1 MPPTTRGALRA
12 KDMKRDSDLPHH
24 RRACAIAAASALAVL
39 ASLLASRPPR
49 TLELPPHLLNT
60 TARFE
65 ADLLDE
71 PTAAR
76 LRALLKRLGREGLPS
91 NTQDLKFYTTVH
103 EHIGEAQ
110 PVAADGSCA
119 DPFLL
124 PNQEG
129 TLCILPGRID
139 IGRHYIL
146 TGGPAGLRE
155 PYESLI
161 SRVQSFGRYVFSL
174 DEYPEVAALF
184 DAPRF
189 VELARSICPAHKQH
203 LDPFQFNLI
212 VQLPGQTVAAHLDG
226 VYFWGATRFQL
237 PQWLLAAMAFSGRFA
252 DRFVDQVQVVAYLHE
267 WGPAT
272 RRGGKAGQFLHWA
285 TGAAV
290 AESPFPRL
298 GSAVDGSKTVHAAV
312 EYLGSDASPPLPFI
326 DKSVAHR
333 LVYEGVPGDDDL
345 WALRRGDGEGEV
357 VQRYATDDLRSSI
370 VYRARCFADAAEA
383 ARFGGNGGPEAQ
395 MLTLDGVL
403 ATLAD
408 ELVRRG
414 KARSVEAA
422 LAMPRKDFAFAII
435 DAFVAYPWPSALVP
449 WNYCALPRLVG
460 AKAGA
465 AAAAVV
471 GAVLRP
477 LCASVA

>member
-1 MPPTTRGALRA
+1 M
-12 KDMKRDSDLPHH
+12 
-24 RRACAIAAASALAVL
+24 
-39 ASLLASRPPR
+39 
-49 TLELPPHLLNT
+49 
-60 TARFE
+60 
-65 ADLLDE
+65 
-71 PTAAR
+71 
-76 LRALLKRLGREGLPS
+76 
-91 NTQDLKFYTTVH
+91 H

-226 VYFWGATRFQL
+226 VYFWGATRWL

-252 DRFVDQVQVVAYLHE
+252 DRFVDQVRVVAYLQ

-272 RRGGKAGQFLHWA
+272 RRGGGRASFCIGRRARRSPSRRSRALAAQLMDLRRCTPPSSTSARTHRRRSLHRQVGGAPPRVRGRAGRRRRV
-285 TGAAV
+285 GAA
-290 AESPFPRL
+290 PRRRRRRWCS
-298 GSAVDGSKTVHAAV
+298 GTRPTTSA
-312 EYLGSDASPPLPFI
+312 
-326 DKSVAHR
+326 
-333 LVYEGVPGDDDL
+333 
-345 WALRRGDGEGEV
+345 RRSC
-357 VQRYATDDLRSSI
+357 T
-370 VYRARCFADAAEA
+370 ARFADAAEA
-383 ARFGGNGGPEAQ
+383 ALGGNGGPEAQ
-395 MLTLDGVL
+395 MLALDGVL

-408 ELVRRG
+408 ELVRR
-414 KARSVEAA
+414 KARSVEVA
-422 LAMPRKDFAFAII
+422 LAMPRTLR
-435 DAFVAYPWPSALVP
+435 SRSST
-449 WNYCALPRLVG
+449 RLSRTRG
-460 AKAGA
+460 RRRSSREPARRAGGREAGA
-465 AAAAVV
+465 AAASVV
-471 GAVLRP
+471 GAVLRL